1 MSPELVERLSQRHLE
16 RRLGVALPFV
26 TRDVQDRPHPML
38 ISYLELRAY
47 DSRTLGLV
55 IQGHSTSARN
65 LAERAVGT
73 LIIVEPDVVA
83 YVIARLLDGPLPVD
97 GGEEFDLAYFLLA
110 IEEVREDAAA
120 AWEAGMRI
128 VEPIRYQPPPSLAQP
143 WARATVAALA
153 SPRARA

>member
-1 MSPELVERLSQRHLE
+1 MSPGLVERLSQRQLE
-16 RRLGVALPFV
+16 PRLGVALPFV
-26 TRDVQDRPHPML
+26 TRDAQDRPHPML

-47 DSRTLGLV
+47 DSGTLGLV

-73 LIIVEPDVVA
+73 LIIVEPDIVA
-83 YVIARLLDGPLPVD
+83 YVMARLLDGPLPVD